1 MISLLVRKIGLYYS
15 YLKAKVRYR
24 DRVVFNGFSVVY
36 AFRNSTIEFEKD
48 DIGGGKTVV
57 NSSWLSNMMGLYQRT
72 IIVARHGGRITIGS
86 GCGISGSTIYAMDS
100 IKIGNN
106 VLIGGN
112 CKIVD
117 NDFHPLDAS
126 IRKRNN
132 PDDIKKAPIII
143 GDDCFIGANS
153 IILKGTTLGR
163 NCVVGAG
170 SVVSGIFSDNV
181 IIAGNPARV
190 IKDNR

>member
-15 YLKAKVRYR
+15 YLKTKVRYR
-24 DRVVFNGFSVVY
+24 DRVVFYGFSVVY
-36 AFRNSTIEFEKD
+36 AFSNSTIEFEKN
-48 DIGGGKTVV
+48 DIDGGKTVV
-57 NSSWLSNMMGLYQRT
+57 NSNWLSNMMGLYQRT

-86 GCGISGSTIYAMDS
+86 GCGISGSTIYAMEN

-126 IRKRNN
+126 IRKHHN

-153 IILKGTTLGR
+153 IILKGTSLGR

-170 SVVSGIFSDNV
+170 SVVSGIFPDNTV
-181 IIAGNPARV
+181 LAGNPAKIIRE
-190 IKDNR
+190 NT